1 MSTWRRSVF
10 ALGWATGWGLQAA
23 GRAVTYVAAGA
34 LTRETLRAA
43 IARNW
48 ETFGLDESY
57 ILSGLMP
64 WEQEC
69 YDRFLR
75 PEDTILLVG
84 CGTGRDLIAL
94 LRRGHHVEGLEPAG
108 PALEIAQQML
118 DKLELRAS
126 LHRGAI
132 EATELPRTYDVVIF
146 SWYCYGY
153 VPESR
158 VRVAVLEK
166 ARAALAPG
174 GRIILPYMPSP
185 RRRTLPVRLTRLVAR
200 LTGSDWRP
208 EDGDRVWVSLA
219 DWRFVHFE
227 HQFEEAEVQAEA
239 RAAGLRVV
247 FDRRDG
253 EHVCVLTR

>member
-1 MSTWRRSVF
+1 M
-10 ALGWATGWGLQAA
+10 GWCLQAA
-23 GRAVTYVAAGA
+23 GRAVTYLAAGA
-34 LTRETLRAA
+34 LTREELRSAT
-43 IARNW
+43 ARNW

-75 PEDTILLVG
+75 PDDTILLVG

-94 LRRGHHVEGLEPAG
+94 ARRGHHVEGLEPAG
-108 PALEIAQQML
+108 RALEIAQQML
-118 DKLELRAS
+118 DKLGVRAK
-126 LHRGAI
+126 LHRGAV
-132 EATELPRTYDVVIF
+132 EAAELPGTFDVVIF

-158 VRVAVLEK
+158 ARIDVLEK
-166 ARAALAPG
+166 ARAALEPG
-174 GRIILPYMPSP
+174 GRIIISYMPSP
-185 RRRTLPVRLTRLVAR
+185 RRRTLPVRLSRLVTW

-208 EDGDRVWVSLA
+208 EDGDRIWVSLA

-227 HQFEEAEVQAEA
+227 HQFEDAEVEAEA
-239 RAAGLRVV
+239 RAAGLRVL
-247 FDRRDG
+247 FHRRAD
-253 EHVCVLTR
+253 ERVCVLTG

>member
-1 MSTWRRSVF
+1 MTTEASPAVRIPARTARRLVDNAVVSTWRRSVF

-132 EATELPRTYDVVIF
+132 EATELPRTYDVVISATCPSHAF
-146 SWYCYGY
+146 
-153 VPESR
+153 ESPSSR
-158 VRVAVLEK
+158 R
-166 ARAALAPG
+166 PG
-174 GRIILPYMPSP
+174 PPSRQAGASSCRTC
-185 RRRTLPVRLTRLVAR
+185 RRRDDAR
-200 LTGSDWRP
+200 FRS
-208 EDGDRVWVSLA
+208 A
-219 DWRFVHFE
+219 
-227 HQFEEAEVQAEA
+227 
-239 RAAGLRVV
+239 
-247 FDRRDG
+247 
-253 EHVCVLTR
+253 